1 MRKYCLTIGINII
14 PYYLLY
20 ILSRTEREID
30 FFFFFNF
37 ATKMNHVVTL
47 NDMEMS
53 LIDMKIM
60 SENGNVPKNRFI
72 LKMKYELDMFLT
84 GCM

>member
-1 MRKYCLTIGINII
+1 
-14 PYYLLY
+14 
-20 ILSRTEREID
+20 
-30 FFFFFNF
+30 
-37 ATKMNHVVTL
+37 MNHVVTL